1 MNGLDDRA
9 RLQHIN
15 RRMVVTAYDCVGTL
29 VTALIVL
36 ALLLAYAFRIVG
48 VDGTSMLPTLKDG
61 DMLLLNT
68 YDSSYSH
75 GDVVVV
81 ERYTNKPLIKRVIA
95 VGGDT
100 VSIGDNGVVTVNGK
114 VLKESY
120 IQGMTLCND
129 FPKNTVVTVPKGSLF
144 VMGDNRITAASSLD
158 SRSDEIGFISEK
170 DVVGRAVFRVWPMK
184 SIGRV

>member
-1 MNGLDDRA
+1 MNSSGDRV
-9 RLQHIN
+9 RIQRGN
-15 RRMVVTAYDCVGTL
+15 RRMVVAAYDCVGTL

-36 ALLLAYAFRIVG
+36 SLVLAYIFRIVG

-68 YDSSYSH
+68 YDSSYNS

-100 VSIGDNGVVTVNGK
+100 ISIDDNGVVTVNGT

-120 IQGMTLCND
+120 IQGVTLRND
-129 FPKNTVVTVPKGSLF
+129 FPKDTVVTVPNGSLF
-144 VMGDNRITAASSLD
+144 VMGDNRISAGSSLD
-158 SRSDEIGFISEK
+158 SRSDAIGFISEK
-170 DVVGRAVFRVWPMK
+170 DVVGKAVFRLWPMK